1 MVADSLDRRY
11 AQSLLLVARLVQ
23 QRLATRLEPA
33 DVSVSQFG
41 LLHHVAGRP
50 GVNSGE
56 LARLLGYTPQAASVA
71 VRDLTRRG
79 WIDRESHGQRG
90 KRIALRL
97 TETGARHHARALA
110 VVLEF
115 EDEISA
121 LVGGLMTHDRL
132 VDDLHGA
139 WARIDAGTQPA

>member
-1 MVADSLDRRY
+1 MGLDSLDRY
-11 AQSLLLVARLVQ
+11 YGQSLLFVARQVQ
-23 QRLATRLEPA
+23 QRLAARLEPV

-41 LLHHVAGRP
+41 VLHHVASRP
-50 GVNSGE
+50 DVTSGE

-79 WIDRESHGQRG
+79 WIERESHGQRG

-97 TETGARHHARALA
+97 TEDGARCHAQALA
-110 VVLEF
+110 VVLDF
-115 EDEISA
+115 EDEVGA
-121 LVGGLMTHDRL
+121 LVGGLRTLDRL

-139 WARIDAGTQPA
+139 WRRIDAGTQPA